1 MTKFT
6 LGKHSSSQFSQEMES
21 IRNHLLRMGGLVA
34 KQLADALE
42 ALLNND
48 SALAEKV
55 LITEDEVDELE
66 KRIDEEC
73 ARVLALRQPAAID
86 LRTIL
91 AVSKCVSDLERI
103 GDESAKI
110 AQQSLQQEG
119 ELPISLVGVKHI
131 GHSVQDMLDAALNAF
146 ARFDAEKA
154 IEAAAR
160 DDEVD
165 TEYQSAMRSLVTL
178 MMEDPRSITRVLN
191 LMWVLRSLERVGDHA
206 RNICEQV
213 IYLVKG
219 KDVRHFSVDEMVAAV
234 QSKRSHGEPE

>member
-1 MTKFT
+1 MTNFT

-21 IRNHLLRMGGLVA
+21 IRNHLLRMGGLVE
-34 KQLADALE
+34 KQLGDALD

-48 SALAEKV
+48 SALAELV
-55 LITEDEVDELE
+55 LVTEDKVDDLE

-103 GDESAKI
+103 GDESAKV
-110 AQQSLQQEG
+110 AMQALEQEG
-119 ELPISLVGVKHI
+119 DLPTSLVGVKHI
-131 GHSVQDMLDAALNAF
+131 GHSVKEMLNTALDAF
-146 ARFDAEKA
+146 ARFDADKA

-165 TEYQSAMRSLVTL
+165 AEYQTAMRALVTL

-234 QSKRSHGEPE
+234 QNKQRHDERE

>member
-1 MTKFT
+1 MTKFI

-21 IRNHLLRMGGLVA
+21 IRNHLLRMGGLVE
-34 KQLADALE
+34 KQLGDALE

-110 AQQSLQQEG
+110 AEQALGQEG
-119 ELPISLVGVKHI
+119 ELPISLVGVKYI
-131 GHSVQDMLDAALNAF
+131 GQNVKTMLNTALNAF
-146 ARFDAEKA
+146 ARFDADKA
-154 IEAAAR
+154 IAAAAQ
-160 DDEVD
+160 DEEVD
-165 TEYQSAMRSLVTL
+165 TEYQSAMRTLVTL
-178 MMEDPRSITRVLN
+178 MMEDPRMITRVLN

-206 RNICEQV
+206 RNISEQV
-213 IYLVKG
+213 VYLVKG
-219 KDVRHFSVDEMVAAV
+219 KDVRHFTVDEMKAAV
-234 QSKRSHGEPE
+234 RRETPSKS